1 MFFSVLDRKDNADRT
16 RNALMVLNR
25 FKFLFH
31 LPANIR
37 SREVDWIF
45 WKGKKLKVGLQT
57 TIERNQLVNYS
68 AKNTS
73 SKYEDTLHI
82 VELLPTK

>member
-37 SREVDWIF
+37 SRVVDGF
-45 WKGKKLKVGLQT
+45 FGNVHKLKDGMK
-57 TIERNQLVNYS
+57 I
-68 AKNTS
+68 
-73 SKYEDTLHI
+73 
-82 VELLPTK
+82 